1 MIFSALFHFVLDSM
15 PHSVSKSVNISAHI
29 FGWNIQ
35 TKSNIPFDWH
45 FRYRVLSDAFPV
57 RLPFQASCRPINNLY
72 TENGVGISWA
82 WGEQDCTQSR
92 WGSRTAFRIEQ
103 NFHVRTLSVVLCY
116 WYSLPFRLGNHR
128 NSWFALCGVIIKRP
142 ETAAAAALSERDK
155 WFRNI
160 FGHVEMIFRPWKI
173 PKKVRIHFQSNCTKQ
188 SIGRYVPK
196 AIIVLC
202 WRLTNQWQKSWKYLL
217 DFN

>member
-92 WGSRTAFRIEQ
+92 WGIRTAFRIEQ
-103 NFHVRTLSVVLCY
+103 NFHVRTLSVVLCHFV
-116 WYSLPFRLGNHR
+116 WATIETVDLHCAVWSSNVPKQQQQQQHWANVINGFEIFLATLKWFFDRGNFRRKFGFIFNR
-128 NSWFALCGVIIKRP
+128 I
-142 ETAAAAALSERDK
+142 ALS
-155 WFRNI
+155 
-160 FGHVEMIFRPWKI
+160 
-173 PKKVRIHFQSNCTKQ
+173 KVSVAMC
-188 SIGRYVPK
+188 P
-196 AIIVLC
+196 
-202 WRLTNQWQKSWKYLL
+202 RLLSYCVGV
-217 DFN
+217 